1 MLHASS
7 TGSSAASIIF
17 GHSLPLLLARSLP
30 GGAACAIVRIC
41 TVGRRVLAAKASVS
55 EQLSERIREELGR
68 RRLTR
73 LWLADEARVSLST
86 LEKGL
91 AGQRPFTTATLVRIE
106 QALGIALRP
115 QAEALE
121 RTPGI
126 APEELGAYAHAAVK
140 WLEGDYL
147 TVRPAFGT
155 DGAVYAY
162 LTSIVWDEAVS
173 HLVFR
178 ESERTDAAYTQRGDL
193 ALPHQ
198 SGHIYLVTREQ
209 GQFRLAVLGRPT
221 IAGAL
226 YGLLTTLQAA
236 GGSRLLPVSCP
247 IALLP
252 LVGGRAP
259 LFGLR
264 RPGDEGFEALASPLA
279 EIEGDGF
286 GRLLSAPAP

>member
-1 MLHASS
+1 MAG
-7 TGSSAASIIF
+7 TG
-17 GHSLPLLLARSLP
+17 G
-30 GGAACAIVRIC
+30 
-41 TVGRRVLAAKASVS
+41 
-55 EQLSERIREELGR
+55 EQLAELIREELGR

-73 LWLADEARVSLST
+73 QWLADTARVSLST

-106 QALGIALRP
+106 QALGVALRP
-115 QAEALE
+115 RPDPARPA
-121 RTPGI
+121 GI
-126 APEELGAYAHAAVK
+126 APDELGAYSRGAVR

-147 TVRPAFGT
+147 TVRPAFGV

-162 LTSIVWDEAVS
+162 LTSIAWDEAAS

-178 ESERTDAAYTQRGDL
+178 ESERADAAYTQRGDL

-198 SGHIYLVTREQ
+198 SGHIYLVTRES
-209 GQFRLAVLGRPT
+209 GQFRVAVLGRPT

-226 YGLLTTLQAA
+226 YGLLTTLQAP

-252 LVGGRAP
+252 RGADAAP
-259 LFGLR
+259 LFGLF
-264 RPGDEGFEALASPLA
+264 RPGDEGFERLAAPLA
-279 EIEGDGF
+279 AVEGEGF
-286 GRLLSAPAP
+286 ARLVSAPAG